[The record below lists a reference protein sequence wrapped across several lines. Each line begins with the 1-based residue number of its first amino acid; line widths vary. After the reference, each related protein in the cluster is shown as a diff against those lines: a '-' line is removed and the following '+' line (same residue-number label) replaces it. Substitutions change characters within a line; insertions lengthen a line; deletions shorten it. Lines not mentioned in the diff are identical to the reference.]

1 MKFVE
6 DAILFHASMLNDR
19 RRTAGYLAS
28 IRDVVKP
35 GDVVVDIGTGTGI
48 LAIAAVRAGARHV
61 YAIEEARIARVARTL
76 FEANGMTDH
85 ITLIRG
91 RSTEVRLPQRADVL
105 TNAPCCDRKKR
116 MVRADKAEATLLVP
130 VPALKDKRKA
140 FPAIWFL
147 APAIGPHRFLLRA
160 A

>member
-1 MKFVE
+1 MKFVA

-61 YAIEEARIARVARTL
+61 YAIEEARVARTL
-76 FEANGMTDH
+76 FEATGMTDH
-85 ITLIRG
+85 MTLIRG

-116 MVRADKAEATLLVP
+116 MVRVDKAEAILSES
-130 VPALKDKRKA
+130 ALEREDERRA

-147 APAIGPHRFLLRA
+147 VPAVGPHRFLLRA